1 MLYLSLFVLQL
12 LNVVLVRVE
21 GPSLLLFKFF
31 KLKLKTLFL
40 SLLHRLSDV
49 RILIDQG
56 LLFTFKFIFKVS
68 LSLTKLVLTVFLQLQ
83 LLSFL
88 LLLEL
93 LPIYR
98 NLPIDLH
105 LDLGTY
111 LLLFLAL
118 VDLPPL
124 LLLFDL
130 RLVGLEDFLL
140 LQLEVLVNLFNRP
153 REVLL
158 QKFSLL
164 LQILVYLSLD
174 ERVIVLSRKHQW
186 LATCTGHEIGV
197 GS

>member
-1 MLYLSLFVLQL
+1 MRIVFLLYLSLFVLQL
-12 LNVVLVRVE
+12 LNVILVRVE

-40 SLLHRLSDV
+40 GLLHRLSDV

-56 LLFTFKFIFKVS
+56 LLFTLKFIFKVS
-68 LSLTKLVLTVFLQLQ
+68 LSLTKLVLGVFLQLQ

-93 LPIYR
+93 LPVYR

-105 LDLGTY
+105 LNLGTN

-124 LLLFDL
+124 LLLFNL
-130 RLVGLEDFLL
+130 RLVALEDFLL

-153 REVLL
+153 CEVLL

-164 LQILVYLSLD
+164 LQIFVNLCLD
-174 ERVIVLSRKHQW
+174 
-186 LATCTGHEIGV
+186 
-197 GS
+197 